1 MGKFSTAYVI
11 KKPFFHRNRNFT
23 SILGILTIQNIRNFI
38 SHYNSESRNNKT

>member
-23 SILGILTIQNIRNFI
+23 SIFGIMTIQNIRNSI
-38 SHYNSESRNNKT
+38 SHYNSESLNNKT